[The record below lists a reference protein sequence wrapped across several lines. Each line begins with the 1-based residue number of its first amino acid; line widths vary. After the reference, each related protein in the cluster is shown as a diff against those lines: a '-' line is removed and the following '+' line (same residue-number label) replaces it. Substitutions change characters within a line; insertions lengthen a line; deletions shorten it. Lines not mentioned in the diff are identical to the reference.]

1 MNKFFLEYIERLKIV
16 KTPEDVIALY
26 CWFWD
31 KKDEIPQAIE
41 AANREMGLNGQYELK
56 PDLPCLS
63 VGSMRG
69 LLILAANPS
78 WNEFSNKIEND
89 YCLTSQKN
97 YCSVMSDFF
106 ELHPKVVKKRIRWW
120 GKPISF
126 IQLLPAWQQRFGQ
139 SKNSAE
145 KWQNAH
151 TSKLIGGWDLFP
163 FHSESDGITQ
173 LALNEKGPTWLKNCM
188 KESLNAAFRL
198 SPEIILVAS
207 KSGCEL
213 TKKLLGPEVYWH
225 EQVLSPQKKKTS
237 VYYCRFSETTEIIAI
252 PHQIFSAHRTF
263 TNTEFFQAI
272 DLMRTFS
279 KQADPKNLR
288 MHI

>member
-1 MNKFFLEYIERLKIV
+1 MKPLLDEFISEYIERLKAI
-16 KTPEDVIALY
+16 KTPEDVNALY

-31 KKDEIPQAIE
+31 EKDKIPQTIE
-41 AANREMGLNGQYELK
+41 AVNEELGLSGEFELK

-63 VGSMRG
+63 IGSTSG

-89 YCLTSQKN
+89 YCLTSPKN
-97 YCSVMSDFF
+97 YCSIMADFF

-120 GKPISF
+120 SKPISF

-151 TSKLIGGWDLFP
+151 TTKLIGGWDLFP
-163 FHSESDGITQ
+163 FHSKSDGITP
-173 LALNEKGPTWLKNCM
+173 LALKENAPAWLKDCM

-213 TKKLLGPEVYWH
+213 TKKILGSEARWH

-237 VYYCRFSETTEIIAI
+237 VYYCRFSATTEIIAI

-263 TNTEFFQAI
+263 TNAEFFQAI
-272 DLMRTFS
+272 DIMRLVS
-279 KQADPKNLR
+279 RK
-288 MHI
+288 